1 MKLDIKQVVTKTDLK
16 QFLKLPWKI
25 YKGDKCW
32 VPPLL
37 NELKDSLDPV
47 KNPALQKIKHE
58 LFLVLM
64 DGKPAGRIY
73 AGIDSQLNQ
82 KKNMNMA
89 FFSLFECINNYEIAK
104 LLFDRAC
111 KWSEQNGADFLSG
124 PAAITGTDGDENK
137 GLLVDCFNKP
147 PVIMT
152 SYNPAYYMDLME
164 KYGFVKDYDVFAYY
178 LDKDILFKKNTSRVI
193 EYAQKRYNFRVDTL
207 NLKDLE
213 GEIKAVKTI
222 MDLAMPDEWPDL
234 IPPNTDE
241 LREIAHKLVN
251 LGDPTFIPIAR
262 CGDEPIGFGIALP
275 DFNQVL
281 IHLNGRITPLAAL
294 KFLWYKHRI
303 KSARMFVMFVV
314 PAFRSKGV
322 SFALYH
328 TVFSNCI
335 KKGYT
340 WGEGSTIGETNL
352 RMRADIEGTGA
363 THYKTYRIYKKIVKS
378 SFL

>member
-1 MKLDIKQVVTKTDLK
+1 MKLDIKTVATRSEMK

-25 YKGDKCW
+25 YKGDKNW

-37 NELKDSLDPV
+37 NDLKNSLDPV
-47 KNPALQKIKHE
+47 KNPALQKIMHE

-64 DGKPAGRIY
+64 NGEPVGRIY
-73 AGIDSQLNQ
+73 AGIDAQLNQ

-89 FFSLFECINNYEIAK
+89 FFSLFECIDNDEAAK
-104 LLFDRAC
+104 LLFDAAS
-111 KWSEQNGADFLSG
+111 KWAQQNGADFLSG
-124 PAAITGTDGDENK
+124 PASVTGTDGDENK
-137 GLLVDCFNKP
+137 GMLVDCFDRP

-152 SYNPAYYMDLME
+152 SYNPSYYVNLME
-164 KYGFVKDYDVFAYY
+164 KYGFSKDYDVFAYY
-178 LDKDILFKKNTSRVI
+178 LDKETLFKKNTARVI

-207 NLKDLE
+207 NVKDLE
-213 GEIKAVKTI
+213 REIKDIKTV

-234 IPPNTDE
+234 TPPTLEE
-241 LREIAHKLVN
+241 LRGVAKKIVSLADPN
-251 LGDPTFIPIAR
+251 LIPIAR
-262 CGDEPIGFGIALP
+262 CGEEPIGFGIALP
-275 DFNQVL
+275 DFNQAL
-281 IHLNGRITPLAAL
+281 IHMNGRLTPLSAL
-294 KFLWYKHRI
+294 KFLWYKRKI

-328 TVFSNCI
+328 TVFKNCI
-335 KKGYT
+335 DKGYT

-363 THYKTYRIYKKIVKS
+363 THYKTYRMYKKII
-378 SFL
+378 